1 MRTRILLVD
10 DHKILRE
17 GLRVI
22 LEKRDDVVVV
32 AEADNGNSAVALA
45 AQLRPDI
52 VIMDIIMPDMNGIDA
67 TSQIVGEVSGIKI
80 IALSMH
86 SDKRYVLRMLK
97 AGAHGYLRKDCA
109 SEELAD
115 AIETVLSDRI
125 YISPQL
131 RGFAVTGAV
140 QRSILVDSLTT
151 SILSPKERE
160 VLQLLAE
167 GKTTK
172 QMAIQLKVVEKTI
185 EKHRQR
191 IVEKLDIHSIA
202 ELTKYAIREGITS
215 AER

>member
-52 VIMDIIMPDMNGIDA
+52 VIMDIIMADMNGIDA

-80 IALSMH
+80 VALSMH
-86 SDKRYVLRMLK
+86 SDKRYVLRMLR

-109 SEELAD
+109 SEELEA
-115 AIETVLSDRI
+115 AIETVMSERI
-125 YISPQL
+125 YLSPQL
-131 RGFAVTGAV
+131 RGFEVTGAV
-140 QRSILVDSLTT
+140 EKSALISSLTF
-151 SILSPKERE
+151 SLLSPKERR
-160 VLQLLAE
+160 VLQLIAE
-167 GKTTK
+167 GKT
-172 QMAIQLKVVEKTI
+172 
-185 EKHRQR
+185 
-191 IVEKLDIHSIA
+191 
-202 ELTKYAIREGITS
+202 
-215 AER
+215 